1 MARAIV
7 LLLLAYSCGSAASL
21 HSYGHSVELM
31 QSRAANDNS
40 TTTSSSSKPANWL
53 LQQYDNPSEVLSILL
68 LIGGDIVQKAIAQL
82 VGRWTVTP
90 TAFSFGWVSY
100 AFMAVSSALGDGTL
114 MPLPDIPCRV
124 INLKTGNY
132 RQNESWVI
140 GRLLRDLELHFELPE
155 DHRRPVIRI
164 LTTAGIP
171 ANPRGDKCW
180 WSFLFFMPAQ
190 LLLAMGPVIAPRR
203 NWTVL
208 MVTAAGSLLA
218 TLTSSLPQWRKEKF
232 NCRTNSKE
240 TYVLTRGNGHP
251 HVFVIQNGGHFT
263 NSKNPNK
270 KSGNSVNLEDLAVA
284 YPATTHSTRIAVFI
298 LALLWVF
305 LLITVAGLKQDA
317 WYLLGVGS
325 LGTIHNIF
333 VANHNRSPRASG
345 VPLKTFDDREAIN
358 DAKSIDNVKATDD
371 TKETDDQEV
380 TDEAKPADE
389 PRNVKGYACVEIGLS
404 KKDAALSTMG
414 VLKLAEESYAGLGLL
429 LLKTYFPGDIDEK
442 EAEYWKGQRETLS
455 TRQQGLKA
463 MLDSKTEALTVPPA
477 KRRPAIF
484 SRSSSSMSWRGLT
497 GGKTPHRQD
506 HDPEKGKII
515 AKQSAREGTQ
525 RKTTDGSTSA
535 STITSNGIS
544 TQDFGQQ
551 KTGVRGEITMQ
562 STQPTPTSPSPRRSH
577 ESTITTVAEVRE
589 DDTVAG
595 HQEYV
600 PEIKPS
606 AFFQDRP
613 LYPVISVPE
622 FADGREASTIAAG
635 GHDAYA
641 SAAGTRTQRTLPPR
655 TQSYNGPPSRYR
667 PPRPPALRTQTGYA
681 SSDVASIQGLT
692 KRARTFTFPTTSI

>member
-1 MARAIV
+1 MARAIAI
-7 LLLLAYSCGSAASL
+7 LLLLYGCSSAEFL
-21 HSYGHSVELM
+21 HSYDHLVELV
-31 QSRAANDNS
+31 QPRAANDNAT
-40 TTTSSSSKPANWL
+40 TTTSSTPSNWL

-140 GRLLRDLELHFELPE
+140 GRLLRDLELEFELPA

-164 LTTAGIP
+164 LTTAGTP
-171 ANPRGDKCW
+171 ANPKGDKCW

-251 HVFVIQNGGHFT
+251 HVFVVQNGGHFI
-263 NSKNPNK
+263 NSNDPNK

-284 YPATTHSTRIAVFI
+284 YPATTNNTRIAVFV

-317 WYLLGVGS
+317 WYLLGIGS

-333 VANHNRSPRASG
+333 VANHKRSPRASG
-345 VPLKTFDDREAIN
+345 VPLKPFDDQKAADDVEEA
-358 DAKSIDNVKATDD
+358 DGP
-371 TKETDDQEV
+371 Q
-380 TDEAKPADE
+380 
-389 PRNVKGYACVEIGLS
+389 NVKGYACVQIGHPDQ
-404 KKDAALSTMG
+404 DATLSTMA
-414 VLKLAEESYAGLGLL
+414 VLRRAEESYAGLGLL
-429 LLKTYFPGDIDEK
+429 LLKTFFPGDIDQK
-442 EAEYWKGQRETLS
+442 EAEYWQTQRETLS
-455 TRQQGLKA
+455 DRQLGLKA
-463 MLDSKTEALTVPPA
+463 MLDSKAESLTAPPV
-477 KRRPAIF
+477 KRRPPFF

-497 GGKTPHRQD
+497 GKTSHRQD
-506 HDPEKGKII
+506 HDAEKGKSVT
-515 AKQSAREGTQ
+515 KQAARESAP
-525 RKTTDGSTSA
+525 RKPTNGSTSA
-535 STITSNGIS
+535 ITITSNNIS
-544 TQDFGQQ
+544 TQDFGQP
-551 KTGVRGEITMQ
+551 KTSVRAEITSQ
-562 STQPTPTSPSPRRSH
+562 STQPTPTSPSPRRSL
-577 ESTITTVAEVRE
+577 ESTITTVPEARE
-589 DDTVAG
+589 DDAAAG
-595 HQEYV
+595 HQEYF
-600 PEIKPS
+600 PNT
-606 AFFQDRP
+606 FNQNRL
-613 LYPVISVPE
+613 LYPVISGVAP
-622 FADGREASTIAAG
+622 ADGHEASAG
-635 GHDAYA
+635 GADGPDANTRAA
-641 SAAGTRTQRTLPPR
+641 SARTQRIAAPR
-655 TQSYNGPPSRYR
+655 TQSYNGPPSRFPR
-667 PPRPPALRTQTGYA
+667 PPRPPTLRTQTGYA
-681 SSDVASIQGLT
+681 SSDAEAIQGLT
-692 KRARTFTFPTTSI
+692 RRARTFTFPTTSI